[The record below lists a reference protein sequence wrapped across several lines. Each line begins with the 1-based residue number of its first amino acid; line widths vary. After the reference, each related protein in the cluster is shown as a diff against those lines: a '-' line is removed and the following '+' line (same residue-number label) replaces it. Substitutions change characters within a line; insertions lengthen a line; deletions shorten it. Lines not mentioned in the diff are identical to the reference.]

1 MKRVTMTGEARL
13 AVKVKGLGFL
23 WMIVLLSVS
32 SLAAADFRLADAV
45 EKGDREA
52 ARSLLAQE
60 VDVNAPQA
68 DGATALA
75 WAVHWDDHETADL
88 LIRADADVNAANDYG
103 ITPLSLACTNRSA
116 AMVEKLLLAG
126 ADPNAAQPTGE
137 TVLMR
142 CAHTGSVDAVKFLIE
157 HGTDVNAAEN
167 WEGQTA
173 LMWAVA
179 EKHSD
184 VAQALIEH
192 GADVGAHTKGD
203 FTPLLFAT
211 QQGDLDSA
219 RILLEAG
226 ADVSEATPEEGS
238 ALLVASASGHQELAL
253 FLLDRDADPN
263 ATNGSGYTALHYAT
277 LRRNMLDLVE
287 ALLARGANLN
297 ARLTRHRA
305 RAGGITMIGATP
317 LLLAAE
323 AGNTAAM
330 RALVEAGA
338 DPLLKTK
345 ENTTLLQVA
354 LGAGQFGERSEGQL
368 QQYHETAQLAV
379 EMGLDVNAAG
389 EHGWTAMHAAA
400 YAGAD
405 EIIRFLADQGADL
418 DVMDRFGQ
426 TPLSIAAAIIT
437 AGMADYADP
446 RPRRYRK
453 STVDLLLQLGAT
465 SLEESGVQSLGS
477 LAVSKE

>member
-1 MKRVTMTGEARL
+1 MTGEARL
-13 AVKVKGLGFL
+13 AGKGKGLGVW

-32 SLAAADFRLADAV
+32 SLAAADLRLADAV
-45 EKGDREA
+45 EKGDKEA
-52 ARSLLAQE
+52 VRSLLAE
-60 VDVNAPQA
+60 HVDVNAPQA

-75 WAVHWDDHETADL
+75 WAAHWDDHETADL
-88 LIRADADVNAANDYG
+88 LISAGADVNAANDYG

-116 AMVEKLLLAG
+116 AMVKKLLVAG

-142 CAHTGSVDAVKFLIE
+142 CAHTGSVDAMKLLIE
-157 HGTDVNAAEN
+157 HGADVNAAES

-184 VAQALIEH
+184 VARALIEH

-203 FTPLLFAT
+203 FTPLLFAA

-226 ADVSEATPEEGS
+226 ANVNDAPPDGMNP
-238 ALLVASASGHQELAL
+238 LLVASASGHGALAA
-253 FLLDRDADPN
+253 FLLDQNADSN
-263 ATNGSGYTALHYAT
+263 ATNDSEYTALHYAT

-287 ALLARGANLN
+287 ALLARGANPN
-297 ARLTRHRA
+297 TRIARHRT

-317 LLLAAE
+317 ILLAAE
-323 AGNTAAM
+323 AGNIAAM

-345 ENTTLLQVA
+345 ENTTLLLVA
-354 LGAGQFGERSEGQL
+354 LGAGQFGERSESQL
-368 QQYHETAQLAV
+368 QRHHETAQLAV
-379 EMGLDVNAAG
+379 EMGSDVNAAG

-405 EIIRFLADQGADL
+405 ETIRFLADKGANV

-426 TPLSIAAAIIT
+426 TPLSIASAIIT
-437 AGMADYADP
+437 AGMADYADS